1 MATFSVIVSG
11 DRDSNSTHAA
21 CVLVEA
27 RNCSDSC
34 FCFRCLKVGAEHSQL
49 SAHGWSR
56 SSERKEQVFGFHGL
70 SDAPNTHFV
79 HSVADFNT
87 PSLYT
92 TCYCVLVL
100 VFARRDVS
108 QSHSVHDYIHSQLYY
123 PLIINDPAASGVLVG
138 RKEGRRCGTWAGCP
152 TPSRW
157 LTTAP
162 PPHRARRPSTPTRL
176 GASRRLGT
184 PRRYE

>member
-1 MATFSVIVSG
+1 MATFSVIVSD

-79 HSVADFNT
+79 HSVADFNN
-87 PSLYT
+87 L
-92 TCYCVLVL
+92 
-100 VFARRDVS
+100 A
-108 QSHSVHDYIHSQLYY
+108 
-123 PLIINDPAASGVLVG
+123 G
-138 RKEGRRCGTWAGCP
+138 RH
-152 TPSRW
+152 
-157 LTTAP
+157 TA
-162 PPHRARRPSTPTRL
+162 HRAER
-176 GASRRLGT
+176 
-184 PRRYE
+184 RRYRKKSAHAL

>member
-79 HSVADFNT
+79 HSVADFNNLLGVGEG
-87 PSLYT
+87 PGGGGG
-92 TCYCVLVL
+92 
-100 VFARRDVS
+100 VS
-108 QSHSVHDYIHSQLYY
+108 KVSNL
-123 PLIINDPAASGVLVG
+123 
-138 RKEGRRCGTWAGCP
+138 TWG
-152 TPSRW
+152 
-157 LTTAP
+157 
-162 PPHRARRPSTPTRL
+162 
-176 GASRRLGT
+176 GGG
-184 PRRYE
+184 

>member
-34 FCFRCLKVGAEHSQL
+34 FCFRSLKVGAEHSQL
-49 SAHGWSR
+49 SGHGWSR

-79 HSVADFNT
+79 LSVADFNN
-87 PSLYT
+87 LRG
-92 TCYCVLVL
+92 
-100 VFARRDVS
+100 ARTSRHHTHTHFTL
-108 QSHSVHDYIHSQLYY
+108 QEPHYIHSKALL
-123 PLIINDPAASGVLVG
+123 PLN
-138 RKEGRRCGTWAGCP
+138 
-152 TPSRW
+152 
-157 LTTAP
+157 
-162 PPHRARRPSTPTRL
+162 
-176 GASRRLGT
+176 
-184 PRRYE
+184 

>member
-34 FCFRCLKVGAEHSQL
+34 FCFRCLKVGAKHSQL
-49 SAHGWSR
+49 SGHGWSR

-79 HSVADFNT
+79 HSVADFNN
-87 PSLYT
+87 L
-92 TCYCVLVL
+92 
-100 VFARRDVS
+100 
-108 QSHSVHDYIHSQLYY
+108 QL
-123 PLIINDPAASGVLVG
+123 P
-138 RKEGRRCGTWAGCP
+138 
-152 TPSRW
+152 
-157 LTTAP
+157 
-162 PPHRARRPSTPTRL
+162 
-176 GASRRLGT
+176 RRLEIILRIRTGPT
-184 PRRYE
+184 GLFS

>member
-34 FCFRCLKVGAEHSQL
+34 FCFRSLKVGAEHSQL
-49 SAHGWSR
+49 SGHGWSR

-79 HSVADFNT
+79 HSVADFNN
-87 PSLYT
+87 
-92 TCYCVLVL
+92 LVEKT
-100 VFARRDVS
+100 S
-108 QSHSVHDYIHSQLYY
+108 
-123 PLIINDPAASGVLVG
+123 
-138 RKEGRRCGTWAGCP
+138 
-152 TPSRW
+152 
-157 LTTAP
+157 
-162 PPHRARRPSTPTRL
+162 
-176 GASRRLGT
+176 GASVLRH
-184 PRRYE
+184 PSQPDP

>member
-79 HSVADFNT
+79 HSVADFNNLHT
-87 PSLYT
+87 YLET
-92 TCYCVLVL
+92 
-100 VFARRDVS
+100 
-108 QSHSVHDYIHSQLYY
+108 HSAQH
-123 PLIINDPAASGVLVG
+123 
-138 RKEGRRCGTWAGCP
+138 
-152 TPSRW
+152 
-157 LTTAP
+157 
-162 PPHRARRPSTPTRL
+162 
-176 GASRRLGT
+176 GASRRTT
-184 PRRYE
+184 PHTHSTLSTLRHGAELRG

>member
-1 MATFSVIVSG
+1 MATFSVIVSD

-79 HSVADFNT
+79 HSVADFNN
-87 PSLYT
+87 LH
-92 TCYCVLVL
+92 
-100 VFARRDVS
+100 RDT
-108 QSHSVHDYIHSQLYY
+108 VH
-123 PLIINDPAASGVLVG
+123 
-138 RKEGRRCGTWAGCP
+138 GRRGVH
-152 TPSRW
+152 
-157 LTTAP
+157 AP
-162 PPHRARRPSTPTRL
+162 RG
-176 GASRRLGT
+176 GAFYFLCCEYT
-184 PRRYE
+184 Q

>member
-79 HSVADFNT
+79 HSVADFNNL
-87 PSLYT
+87 PS
-92 TCYCVLVL
+92 
-100 VFARRDVS
+100 
-108 QSHSVHDYIHSQLYY
+108 
-123 PLIINDPAASGVLVG
+123 
-138 RKEGRRCGTWAGCP
+138 
-152 TPSRW
+152 
-157 LTTAP
+157 AP
-162 PPHRARRPSTPTRL
+162 VRVRSDHPDHPMDTFGHPGWTK
-176 GASRRLGT
+176 
-184 PRRYE
+184 